1 MNVPQPYLLFLADE
15 TQAKTAEGVRYWR
28 PEACVGQLR
37 YAGSTLDL
45 RLPEMTL
52 AEAAAVG
59 VQTLLI
65 GAAPV
70 GGVLPERWIG
80 DLVTAI
86 RAGMDIASGL
96 HAKLN
101 DIPEL
106 VAEATAAGRAL
117 HDVRHPTTR
126 FTIGS
131 FKPRPRQRV
140 LTHVSDCPVGKS
152 ETPLPNP
159 H

>member
-1 MNVPQPYLLFLADE
+1 
-15 TQAKTAEGVRYWR
+15 
-28 PEACVGQLR
+28 
-37 YAGSTLDL
+37 
-45 RLPEMTL
+45 MTL
-52 AEAAAVG
+52 AEAAAAG

-106 VAEATAAGRAL
+106 VAEAKAAGRAL

-126 FTIGS
+126 FTIGG
-131 FKPRPRQRV
+131 FERRPGKRL
-140 LTHVSDCPVGKS
+140 LTIGADCTVGKMYTEIGKAS
-152 ETPLPNP
+152 GRARVCQTV
-159 H
+159 

>member
-1 MNVPQPYLLFLADE
+1 
-15 TQAKTAEGVRYWR
+15 
-28 PEACVGQLR
+28 
-37 YAGSTLDL
+37 
-45 RLPEMTL
+45 MTL
-52 AEAAAVG
+52 AEAAAAG

-106 VAEATAAGRAL
+106 VAEAKAAGRAL

-126 FTIGS
+126 FT
-131 FKPRPRQRV
+131 R
-140 LTHVSDCPVGKS
+140 S
-152 ETPLPNP
+152 EEHTSELQSLMRISYGDFCLEKKTCQTQT
-159 H
+159 

>member
-52 AEAAAVG
+52 AEAAAAG

-101 DIPEL
+101 ED
-106 VAEATAAGRAL
+106 RKS
-117 HDVRHPTTR
+117 TR
-126 FTIGS
+126 LNS
-131 FKPRPRQRV
+131 S
-140 LTHVSDCPVGKS
+140 H
-152 ETPLPNP
+152 
-159 H
+159 

>member
-52 AEAAAVG
+52 AEAAAAG

-70 GGVLPERWIG
+70 GGVLPR
-80 DLVTAI
+80 D
-86 RAGMDIASGL
+86 R
-96 HAKLN
+96 K
-101 DIPEL
+101 
-106 VAEATAAGRAL
+106 
-117 HDVRHPTTR
+117 
-126 FTIGS
+126 
-131 FKPRPRQRV
+131 RV
-140 LTHVSDCPVGKS
+140 GAGKS
-152 ETPLPNP
+152 VAVRVGPGGRRRIKKKKTL
-159 H
+159 